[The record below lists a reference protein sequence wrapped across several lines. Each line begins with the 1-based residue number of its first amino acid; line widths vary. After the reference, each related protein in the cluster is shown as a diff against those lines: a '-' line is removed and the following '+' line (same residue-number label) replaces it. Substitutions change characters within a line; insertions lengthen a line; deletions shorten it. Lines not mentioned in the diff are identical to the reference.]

1 MHVLLVEDEL
11 TLASLVCEY
20 LENQDY
26 MPECIVVD
34 HAMKGQQALTL
45 IEENTYDVLVLDINL
60 PDMSGFH
67 VCKTLR
73 QRGIN
78 LPTIMLTARD
88 SLDDKAQGFSAG
100 ADDYLVKPFAMA
112 ELVMRLQAL
121 QQRGKR
127 SNQLQQG
134 ELLLAIDDHKAS
146 IAGFELSLTADEW
159 RLLVLLVR
167 ADKVLSRNVIMMQ
180 LWPDESGTDDALKM
194 LIHRLRKTIQK
205 TLQQGQLTEDTVTIK
220 SLRNVGVVLQ
230 CR

>member
-1 MHVLLVEDEL
+1 MHVLLVEDEM

-26 MPECIVVD
+26 MPERIVVD

-45 IEENTYDVLVLDINL
+45 IEENTFDVLVLDINL
-60 PDMSGFH
+60 PDMSGFQ

-127 SNQLQQG
+127 SHQLQQG
-134 ELLLAIDDHKAS
+134 ELLLAIDDHHAS
-146 IAGFELSLTADEW
+146 IAGYELSLTADEW
-159 RLLVLLVR
+159 RLLLLLVR
-167 ADKVLSRNVIMMQ
+167 ADKVLSRHAIMLQ

-205 TLQQGQLTEDTVTIK
+205 TLQQGHLAEDTVSIK

>member
-26 MPECIVVD
+26 MPERIVVD

-45 IEENTYDVLVLDINL
+45 VEENTFDVLVLDINL
-60 PDMSGFH
+60 PDMSGFQ

-100 ADDYLVKPFAMA
+100 ADDYLVKPFANGSSA
-112 ELVMRLQAL
+112 FISS
-121 QQRGKR
+121 KYT
-127 SNQLQQG
+127 
-134 ELLLAIDDHKAS
+134 
-146 IAGFELSLTADEW
+146 LT
-159 RLLVLLVR
+159 RCNHCLCNFV
-167 ADKVLSRNVIMMQ
+167 
-180 LWPDESGTDDALKM
+180 
-194 LIHRLRKTIQK
+194 
-205 TLQQGQLTEDTVTIK
+205 
-220 SLRNVGVVLQ
+220 
-230 CR
+230 

>member
-26 MPECIVVD
+26 MPERIVVD
-34 HAMKGQQALTL
+34 HAMKGQQALAL
-45 IEENTYDVLVLDINL
+45 IEENTFDVLVLDINL
-60 PDMSGFH
+60 PDMSGFQ

-127 SNQLQQG
+127 SHQLQQG
-134 ELLLAIDDHKAS
+134 ELLLAIDDHHAS
-146 IAGFELSLTADEW
+146 IAGYELSLTADEW
-159 RLLVLLVR
+159 RLLLLLVR

-205 TLQQGQLTEDTVTIK
+205 TLQQGHLAEDTVSIK

>member
-26 MPECIVVD
+26 MPERIVVD
-34 HAMKGQQALTL
+34 HAMKGQQALAL
-45 IEENTYDVLVLDINL
+45 IEENTFDVLVLDINL
-60 PDMSGFH
+60 PDMSGFQ

-127 SNQLQQG
+127 SHQLQQG